1 MKYNLNSE
9 QLRLICVNLSDE
21 IKRVGTC
28 HIALYMTMGNT
39 DHEVAMKSIRRFG
52 DEVIPLIE
60 KEVGPLAGVNV
71 SKPMR
76 AAE

>member
-1 MKYNLNSE
+1 
-9 QLRLICVNLSDE
+9 
-21 IKRVGTC
+21 
-28 HIALYMTMGNT
+28 MTMGNT